1 MSTYFVFVNISVVVF
16 TEVGPIG
23 SIPVSGTKATPFSD
37 DPRMVLK
44 ARRVGIRARSFVSA
58 QP

>member
-1 MSTYFVFVNISVVVF
+1 MSPFLVIVATGNDRF
-16 TEVGPIG
+16 TGLESNG
-23 SIPVSGTKATPFSD
+23 SIPVSGKKAPQFSD

-44 ARRVGIRARSFVSA
+44 ARRTGIRARSFVSA

>member
-1 MSTYFVFVNISVVVF
+1 MSTYFVFVAIGIAVS
-16 TEVGPIG
+16 TELGSTR
-23 SIPVSGTKATPFSD
+23 SIPVSGKKAPQFSD

-44 ARRVGIRARSFVSA
+44 ARRTGIHARSFVSA

>member
-1 MSTYFVFVNISVVVF
+1 MSAFFFLVATSLTVF
-16 TEVGPIG
+16 TGAGLKG
-23 SIPVSGTKATPFSD
+23 SIPVSGKKAIPFSD

-44 ARRVGIRARSFVSA
+44 ARRAGIRARSFVSA